1 MATSWHLIADSIL
14 TLCSPHGFPIAR
26 FANPRSMARAEAA
39 PAPTPV
45 EPGTVEI
52 RSTVSMT
59 VEVSEK

>member
-1 MATSWHLIADSIL
+1 LATLSHAFMNASIPE
-14 TLCSPHGFPIAR
+14 CSIC
-26 FANPRSMARAEAA
+26 RSTFNG
-39 PAPTPV
+39 APTPV